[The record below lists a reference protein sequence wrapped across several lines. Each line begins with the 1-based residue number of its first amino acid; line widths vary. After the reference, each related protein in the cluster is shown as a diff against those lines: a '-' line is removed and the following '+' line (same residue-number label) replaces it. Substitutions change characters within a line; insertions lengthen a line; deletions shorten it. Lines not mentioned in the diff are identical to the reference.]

1 MLIVPS
7 TIPTTA
13 GGFTVENSVWFDSG
27 GGMTDNATPASDSNK
42 KMTISCW
49 AKRAKLG
56 DGSNSQVLWSW
67 TRDNGVNDYVQLSFL
82 GPTDKL
88 GMTLQ
93 TTDDG
98 HSLSFKSNAVYRD
111 TTAWMHLL
119 FTVDTTPSTPTWDIF
134 VNGSS
139 IKDDLTQDATPAI
152 AQNQTFRFGETGSY
166 LGVGCKA
173 NDATSSVFY
182 GYMAEVAYQNNVVV
196 TDASDYGELSD
207 DGIWIPKDI
216 SDLTYGSSSFLYQF
230 GTAPGTGNGA
240 GTDTSGRGNHLTE
253 NDTTAS
259 RKTTDSPT
267 NSDDLGNYCIWNP
280 LTTNI
285 NASSSLA
292 LSDGNL
298 VVSNTASED
307 ANVHG
312 SFGLS
317 SGKWYFEV
325 TVNTINEI
333 FLGVSDA
340 TIASNANSKTEA
352 GAFVLDLLEADKYN
366 NDGGSSYGSAFS
378 NGDVANVAVDLDNGK
393 IWIGKDGTY
402 PNSGNPATG
411 SNEMYS
417 GISGTVFPFL
427 STQGSGTKQATT
439 NFGQSSFTTSAPTGF
454 KAVATHNMTEPTITK
469 PSDHFQVI
477 AYEGTSASTLTVNTN
492 FQADWVWIKERT
504 NSRSWHMYDT
514 IRGVGKSLYTNGG
527 WVEDTNEVNGYLDQ
541 FNATSIRLTN
551 GSTSGNNVKGS
562 SDSNTYVMYC
572 MKAGGTASSN
582 SDGTIT
588 SNVSANTTAGFSIVS
603 YTGNSTADATVGHG
617 LSSTPELIIVKNR
630 EAAESWAPWHK
641 VLDSAK
647 RLDLDSNSAQFSTA
661 NYVEGVTSDVFQLS
675 SSGGVINNG
684 DDFIAYC
691 WHSVNG
697 FSKIGSYTGNGA
709 TDGPF
714 IYLGFKP
721 SLFIV
726 KRISGSGNWLLMDG
740 ARNTYNPVSARLNSD
755 TGYDESTVGASNY
768 DFLAN
773 GVKLK
778 NDAGSSNTGSQTYI
792 YAAFAET
799 PFASNNRAR

>member
-1 MLIVPS
+1 MFIFPS
-7 TIPTTA
+7 GIPSGA
-13 GGFTVENSVWFDSG
+13 SGYQPKGAIFT
-27 GGMTDNATPASDSNK
+27 
-42 KMTISCW
+42 
-49 AKRAKLG
+49 
-56 DGSNSQVLWSW
+56 DGSNDYFSKTDYSSSGSSDKVMSCGGWFKVCEIANAQTALFAW
-67 TRDNGVNDYVQLSFL
+67 TRTNNSNDYVRL
-82 GPTDKL
+82 GHYYQTGQIRMVLQNTSDTGRLDWYTKQYMRDPSAWFHIVWTVSTNGEAVNKL
-88 GMTLQ
+88 WINGSEVTEFTK
-93 TTDDG
+93 TTDSLADG
-98 HSLSFKSNAVYRD
+98 DV
-111 TTAWMHLL
+111 
-119 FTVDTTPSTPTWDIF
+119 
-134 VNGSS
+134 
-139 IKDDLTQDATPAI
+139 
-152 AQNQTFRFGETGSY
+152 FRFGNSSHHHSNFADPNGS
-166 LGVGCKA
+166 A
-173 NDATSSVFY
+173 NNKSIYASQMFY
-182 GYMAEVAYQNNVVV
+182 QDGQKV
-196 TDASDYGELSD
+196 TDITDYGEFND
-207 DGIWIPKDI
+207 NGIWVPKDI
-216 SDLTYGSSSFLYQF
+216 SGLTFGTNGYLLDFADSSNLGNDVSGRNNDLTVNGSMS
-230 GTAPGTGNGA
+230 AA
-240 GTDTSGRGNHLTE
+240 DLT
-253 NDTTAS
+253 NDRPVNS
-259 RKTTDSPT
+259 E
-267 NSDDLGNYCIWNP
+267 SDDLGNYCIWNP

-469 PSDHFQVI
+469 PSDHFQAI
-477 AYEGTSASTLTVNTN
+477 AYEGTSASTLTVDTN

-504 NSRSWHMYDT
+504 NSRSWHMYDSV
-514 IRGVGKSLYTNGG
+514 RGEGKALYTNGA
-527 WVEDTNEVNGYLDQ
+527 WVEDEDEVNGYLDQ
-541 FNATSIRLTN
+541 FNATNVRLTN
-551 GSTSGNNVKGS
+551 GSTSGVNVKGS
-562 SDSNTYVMYC
+562 SSSNTYVMYA
-572 MKAGGTASSN
+572 MKAGGAASSN

-617 LSSTPELIIVKNR
+617 LSSTPELIIVRNR
-630 EAAESWAPWHK
+630 EGAESWAVWHK
-641 VLDSAK
+641 ALAAGK
-647 RLDLDSNSAQFSTA
+647 RLDLNLAAAEFTTSN
-661 NYVEGVTSDVFQLS
+661 YIEGVTSDVFQLS

-691 WHSVNG
+691 WHSVEG
-697 FSKIGSYTGNGA
+697 FSKIGSYEGNGNA
-709 TDGPF
+709 NGPF

-721 SLFIV
+721 AFIMTKNIDASAAWAIHSVAQSDQYNDQYYELYANASDDQGSL
-726 KRISGSGNWLLMDG
+726 G
-740 ARNTYNPVSARLNSD
+740 ARR
-755 TGYDESTVGASNY
+755 

-773 GVKLK
+773 GTKIR
-778 NDAGSSNTGSQTYI
+778 NASSSAYNTNNKTYI
-792 YAAFAET
+792 YMAFAET

>member
-1 MLIVPS
+1 
-7 TIPTTA
+7 
-13 GGFTVENSVWFDSG
+13 
-27 GGMTDNATPASDSNK
+27 
-42 KMTISCW
+42 
-49 AKRAKLG
+49 
-56 DGSNSQVLWSW
+56 
-67 TRDNGVNDYVQLSFL
+67 
-82 GPTDKL
+82 
-88 GMTLQ
+88 
-93 TTDDG
+93 
-98 HSLSFKSNAVYRD
+98 
-111 TTAWMHLL
+111 
-119 FTVDTTPSTPTWDIF
+119 
-134 VNGSS
+134 
-139 IKDDLTQDATPAI
+139 
-152 AQNQTFRFGETGSY
+152 
-166 LGVGCKA
+166 
-173 NDATSSVFY
+173 
-182 GYMAEVAYQNNVVV
+182 
-196 TDASDYGELSD
+196 
-207 DGIWIPKDI
+207 
-216 SDLTYGSSSFLYQF
+216 
-230 GTAPGTGNGA
+230 
-240 GTDTSGRGNHLTE
+240 
-253 NDTTAS
+253 
-259 RKTTDSPT
+259 
-267 NSDDLGNYCIWNP
+267 
-280 LTTNI
+280 
-285 NASSSLA
+285 
-292 LSDGNL
+292 
-298 VVSNTASED
+298 
-307 ANVHG
+307 
-312 SFGLS
+312 
-317 SGKWYFEV
+317 
-325 TVNTINEI
+325 
-333 FLGVSDA
+333 
-340 TIASNANSKTEA
+340 
-352 GAFVLDLLEADKYN
+352 
-366 NDGGSSYGSAFS
+366 
-378 NGDVANVAVDLDNGK
+378 
-393 IWIGKDGTY
+393 
-402 PNSGNPATG
+402 
-411 SNEMYS
+411 
-417 GISGTVFPFL
+417 
-427 STQGSGTKQATT
+427 
-439 NFGQSSFTTSAPTGF
+439 
-454 KAVATHNMTEPTITK
+454 
-469 PSDHFQVI
+469 
-477 AYEGTSASTLTVNTN
+477 
-492 FQADWVWIKERT
+492 
-504 NSRSWHMYDT
+504 MYDT

-630 EAAESWAPWHK
+630 EAAESWATWHK

-773 GVKLK
+773 GVKLR